1 MSKAFSM
8 GVDISSLSAAFQEDM
23 KALEETARGAAQ
35 AGAQVFYDAARA
47 NAGAIRK
54 SGNLQASIYQKYVS
68 EAQSGGV
75 QSYKIS
81 WRDRKGAGADAFYG
95 GFVEFGYL
103 QRYKYYRDGKG
114 QIRPMVRPEMQGK
127 PAPAAGSGNRA
138 KLAAYYV
145 TLDTPKQ
152 VPARPFMG
160 PAYTNN
166 IERAGQAMTAKWEQ
180 LLTERGVLK

>member
-1 MSKAFSM
+1 M
-8 GVDISSLSAAFQEDM
+8 GIDTASLSAAFQEDM
-23 KALEETARGAAQ
+23 KAIEETARGAAQ

-54 SGNLQASIYQKYVS
+54 SGNLQASIYQKYIT
-68 EAQSGGV
+68 EAQPGGV

-81 WRDRKGAGADAFYG
+81 VRSKGTGPEAYYA

-103 QRYKYYRDGKG
+103 QRYKYYRDEGGK
-114 QIRPMVRPEMQGK
+114 IRPMVRPEMQGK

-152 VPARPFMG
+152 VPARPFMQ

-166 IERAGQAMTAKWEQ
+166 LERAGQAMAAKWEQ